1 MGYVE
6 LFEKRIGLRGRIFY
20 KMYKLRILIATLLL
34 CLIPY
39 IKNLTPPFWYLVLE
53 IVNISLLF
61 VIILVLP
68 IDRNIK
74 IVLLVFYIFIFN
86 INLKF
91 MARIIIWV
99 IKGYNGYYI
108 SQKDDTVIREDV
120 TDLFKSAFRFRNNFG
135 KLPDKPSIIV
145 CNYCWDRL
153 ENLASIIIPR
163 DLAILGGNKFMKMSK
178 LNYLVKYFIIT
189 NENGNSYERMK
200 LEIKNHID
208 NGRYVFVYVS
218 KSASKTCYISKLRS
232 GMFRIAKEL
241 NIPITPL
248 VVDCIDSYYGV
259 ITYQNLYMHVGETFY
274 VDDVDSDMYRTR
286 KFFMERVEYFKRNKY
301 IMC

>member
-1 MGYVE
+1 
-6 LFEKRIGLRGRIFY
+6 
-20 KMYKLRILIATLLL
+20 
-34 CLIPY
+34 
-39 IKNLTPPFWYLVLE
+39 
-53 IVNISLLF
+53 
-61 VIILVLP
+61 
-68 IDRNIK
+68 
-74 IVLLVFYIFIFN
+74 
-86 INLKF
+86 
-91 MARIIIWV
+91 MARIISWV

-120 TDLFKSAFRFRNNFG
+120 TDLFKSAFRFHDNFG

-145 CNYCWDRL
+145 CNYVWDRF

-163 DLAILGGNKFMKMSK
+163 NLAIVIANDFIMKSK
-178 LNYLVKYFIIT
+178 LNYLVKHFILR

-208 NGRYVFVYVS
+208 NDRYVFVYVS
-218 KSASKTCYISKLRS
+218 KAACYISKLRS

-248 VVDCIDSYYGV
+248 AVDYIDSYYGV
-259 ITYQNLYMHVGETFY
+259 IPYQNFYMYVGETFY

-286 KFFMERVEYFKRNKY
+286 KFFTERVEFFKRNKY